1 MFFRNLAQ
9 AATARRPPSR
19 SSSVILTNRRSLS
32 TPPPS
37 HFNNYPRWRKF
48 GRRSAYVA
56 VSFGAL
62 WFLDREFNASAVGRN
77 FRTLWAVSVHSWT
90 RSPIRNPRWFWNQR
104 AVNGCRT
111 CLRSMKKQSVS
122 LPVTVMSGAE
132 LAFISHSSP
141 AYSYSNS
148 LTFVFYSSVL

>member
-1 MFFRNLAQ
+1 MLLRNLAQ
-9 AATARRPPSR
+9 VVTPRRPPPLSF
-19 SSSVILTNRRSLS
+19 IPIHRRSLS

-37 HFNNYPRWRKF
+37 HLNNYPRWRKF

-56 VSFGAL
+56 VSLGAL
-62 WFLDREFNASAVGRN
+62 LFLDREFNASAVGRN

-90 RSPIRNPRWFWNQR
+90 RASIRHWQRWFWNQR

-111 CLRSMKKQSVS
+111 YTRSMKKRSVS
-122 LPVTVMSGAE
+122 LPVTVMCGSK

-141 AYSYSNS
+141 AYSYSN
-148 LTFVFYSSVL
+148 